1 MWSGRKLG
9 IMKTLGLSQICHL
22 DRSVAQWR
30 DLRFRRLCRIEAYA
44 IFTNDNRPG
53 WNLADDFFAISR
65 NRLLP
70 AKARCRQGGS
80 FCLRS
85 R

>member
-9 IMKTLGLSQICHL
+9 IMKTLGPSQICHL

-30 DLRFRRLCRIEAYA
+30 DLRFRRLRRIEAYT

-53 WNLADDFFAISR
+53 WNPAPHPPPIASSFYFWDDVE
-65 NRLLP
+65 
-70 AKARCRQGGS
+70 G
-80 FCLRS
+80 
-85 R
+85 